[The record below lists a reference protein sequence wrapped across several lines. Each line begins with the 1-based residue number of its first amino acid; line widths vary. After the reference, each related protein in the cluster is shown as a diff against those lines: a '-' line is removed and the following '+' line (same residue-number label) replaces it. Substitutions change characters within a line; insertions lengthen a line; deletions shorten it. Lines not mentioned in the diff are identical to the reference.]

1 MYAMPFHREWVREQ
15 LTHAT
20 DTAES
25 QSEALLGRIIGNA
38 AAAVYIKDT
47 NGKYVYVNWHF
58 EVMTGISSDEA
69 LGHTDFDLFPIA
81 VASTYRENDV
91 QTLERMSGLWF
102 EEPAVIHGS
111 GRLFS
116 TVKVPALEQERVAG
130 VWSISV
136 EVTSEARVDSVA
148 APERPMSEVYFARL
162 LASLTPQEDRV
173 LDLVVAGLTDKEI
186 AERLTLSNDTV
197 RHHVSHLLR
206 KLRKRRAQVIIEML
220 KRDRG

>member
-1 MYAMPFHREWVREQ
+1 LP
-15 LTHAT
+15 
-20 DTAES
+20 AERHDGDLMTGAAHS
-25 QSEALLGRIIGNA
+25 PSEALLGQVIGNA
-38 AAAVYIKDT
+38 AAAIYIKDT
-47 NGKYVYVNWHF
+47 NGKYVYVNGHF
-58 EVMTGISSDEA
+58 EVVTGISSVET

-102 EEPAVIHGS
+102 EEPAAIPGS

-116 TVKVPALEQERVAG
+116 TVKVPALEQKLVVG
-130 VWSISV
+130 VCGISV
-136 EVTSEARVDSVA
+136 EVTSEARGDSAA
-148 APERPMSEVYFARL
+148 APERTMSDVYFGRR
-162 LASLTPQEDRV
+162 LASLTPQEVRV

-197 RHHVSHLLR
+197 RHHVSRLLR

>member
-1 MYAMPFHREWVREQ
+1 MTGA
-15 LTHAT
+15 A
-20 DTAES
+20 DS
-25 QSEALLGRIIGNA
+25 SSEALLGQVIGNA

-47 NGKYVYVNWHF
+47 NGKYVYVNGHF
-58 EVMTGISSDEA
+58 EVVTGISSVET

-81 VASTYRENDV
+81 VAWTYRENDV

-102 EEPAVIHGS
+102 EEPAVIDGS

-116 TVKVPALEQERVAG
+116 TVKVPALEQEQVVG
-130 VWSISV
+130 VCGISI
-136 EVTSEARVDSVA
+136 EVTSEARGDSAV
-148 APERPMSEVYFARL
+148 APERTMSEVYFGRR
-162 LASLTPQEDRV
+162 LASLTPQEVRV

-197 RHHVSHLLR
+197 RHHVFHLLR